1 MIAIHLYV
9 MKLEGD
15 WERGSEE
22 ATAITSPHQHGI
34 AKQIC
39 VLVHNAI
46 KFRSYHCRRS
56 NHHRI
61 L

>member
-34 AKQIC
+34 TKLIR
-39 VLVHNAI
+39 VLVHDAV
-46 KFRSYHCRRS
+46 KLRSYHR
-56 NHHRI
+56 
-61 L
+61 

>member
-1 MIAIHLYV
+1 MTAIHLYV

-46 KFRSYHCRRS
+46 KLRSYHRRRS
-56 NHHRI
+56 HHHRI

>member
-1 MIAIHLYV
+1 MTAIHLHM

-15 WERGSEE
+15 GERGSEE
-22 ATAITSPHQHGI
+22 TTMITPPHQHGVAEHI
-34 AKQIC
+34 G
-39 VLVHNAI
+39 VLINDTI
-46 KFRSYHCRRS
+46 KRRCYQRRCP

>member
-22 ATAITSPHQHGI
+22 GECKIN
-34 AKQIC
+34 C
-39 VLVHNAI
+39 VRL
-46 KFRSYHCRRS
+46 
-56 NHHRI
+56 
-61 L
+61 